1 MIDFFRLHLS
11 LIVIWGC
18 FLASLFLLKNKPW
31 KHPWTLFKYYLLIV
45 VVVETLSSVGLRFH
59 LMATS
64 QWLYNGF
71 MPLYGLF
78 YFYVFANIIKLKHIK
93 KLILVLSLTF
103 LGAILWEG
111 FNVGFSTFFFRTLIY
126 VSLVQLFLCGLYF
139 YSIFQQ
145 DEYSDLLKDPAF
157 WFSTGT
163 LFYVAIVASTSIF
176 FSELLK
182 LQVKNQIPLRA
193 ILVVLG
199 NVIMYGCWIKSFLC
213 INNKQTYITQ
223 SYSQR

>member
-1 MIDFFRLHLS
+1 MIDFIRLHLS

-18 FLASLFLLKNKPW
+18 FITSLFLLKNKSW
-31 KHPWTLFKYYLLIV
+31 HHPWTLFKYYLLIV
-45 VVVETLSSVGLRFH
+45 VIVETLSSFGLKFR
-59 LMATS
+59 LISTS
-64 QWLYNGF
+64 QWLYNCF
-71 MPLYGLF
+71 MPIYGLF
-78 YFYVFANIIKLKHIK
+78 YFYVFNSIIKLKYAK
-93 KLILVLSLTF
+93 TLVLVLSLNF
-103 LGAILWEG
+103 LGYMLWEG
-111 FNVGFSTFFFRTLIY
+111 FSHGFSIFFFRTLIY
-126 VSLVQLFLCGLYF
+126 VSVAQLFLCGLYF

-157 WFSTGT
+157 WFVTGT
-163 LFYVAIVASTSIF
+163 LFYTAIVASTSIF

-199 NVIMYGCWIKSFLC
+199 NIIMYACWIKSFLC

-223 SYSQR
+223 SYSQH

>member
-1 MIDFFRLHLS
+1 MIDFIRLHLS

-18 FLASLFLLKNKPW
+18 FIASLFMLKNKPW
-31 KHPWTLFKYYLLIV
+31 RQPWTLFKYYLFIV
-45 VVVETLSSVGLRFH
+45 VTVETLSSIGLKLH
-59 LMATS
+59 LISTS
-64 QWLYNGF
+64 QWLYNCF
-71 MPLYGLF
+71 MPIYGLF
-78 YFYVFANIIKLKHIK
+78 YFYVFSSIIRLKHTK
-93 KLILVLSLTF
+93 ALVLILSLTF
-103 LGAILWEG
+103 LGSILWEG
-111 FNVGFSTFFFRTLIY
+111 FRHGFNIFFFRTLIY
-126 VSLVQLFLCGLYF
+126 LSVVQLFLCGLYF

-145 DEYSDLLKDPAF
+145 DEYSDLLKEPAF
-157 WFSTGT
+157 WFVTGT
-163 LFYVAIVASTSIF
+163 LFYTAIVASTSIF

-199 NVIMYGCWIKSFLC
+199 NIIMYGCWIKSFLC